1 MHMYHLVHK
10 LGYVLHTTSDSQC
23 HFDLC
28 KQELTLL
35 AFHIDIIYSDGMST
49 QNWIFGYTESAKK
62 MGLRQ
67 VEQGFFHFLLNF

>member
-1 MHMYHLVHK
+1 MHK

-35 AFHIDIIYSDGMST
+35 AFHIDIIYSDGT
-49 QNWIFGYTESAKK
+49 GTRNKIPGTRNQPKNGFKK
-62 MGLRQ
+62 Q
-67 VEQGFFHFLLNF
+67 VEQVFASFLPNFSHVC